1 MPGQAGPHVAIMM
14 EAMPGLVC
22 VGHEPVITPHLSVVD
37 SSVMGSVWR
46 LPTAQG
52 KLFSV
57 SHHKTCNTSINVSS
71 GFMSCL

>member
-14 EAMPGLVC
+14 EAVPGLVC
-22 VGHEPVITPHLSVVD
+22 VGHEPVITLLLSVVA
-37 SSVMGSVWR
+37 SNVMASVWR

-52 KLFSV
+52 KFFSV
-57 SHHKTCNTSINVSS
+57 SHYKTFVNISS